1 MTTQQKRKR
10 ILFLGTPEFAVASL
24 ERLLQDSRFE
34 VVAVVSQPDRPAGRK
49 MQLRPSPVKVLALE
63 KNIEVVTPLSV
74 NTPEFLEK
82 LKIWNAESAAVVA
95 FGQILSQNFLNAFPL
110 GCVNVHA
117 SLLPRWRGAAPIQ
130 RALMAGD
137 AETGV
142 ALQKVVRKLDAGDVL
157 GERRLVLT
165 DEYEAQR
172 LHDELRVLGADLLVN
187 EYFEYLEGRQNGVVQ
202 DEAKV
207 TVAPKID
214 KAEARVDWH
223 RSARE
228 VFNHIRGLTM
238 GPVCFT
244 TRAQVPR
251 TQEQKDNQAATFK
264 IHRNRPLENYV
275 RLENTRPGTVVE
287 IRDHSV
293 VVACLSGALEI
304 FEVQPESR
312 AKMAVP
318 EYLRG
323 YALAKGE
330 VLG

>member
-24 ERLLQDSRFE
+24 QRLLQDSRFE

-49 MQLRPSPVKVLALE
+49 MQLKPSPVKVLALE

-82 LKIWNAESAAVVA
+82 LKMWNAESAAVVA

-214 KAEARVDWH
+214 KAEARIDWH

-244 TRAQVPR
+244 TRAQGA
-251 TQEQKDNQAATFK
+251 NQAASFK
-264 IHRNRPLENYV
+264 IHRNKPLENYV
-275 RLENTRPGTVVE
+275 RSENARPGTVVE
-287 IRDHSV
+287 IRDRSF

-318 EYLRG
+318 EYIRG